1 MIYKFIDDH
10 GAEITVNS
18 LSQLQTLVEDKT
30 IKKDTKLKVGLR
42 GKWGKAKDVQEL
54 KFEEEEKRK
63 KKEKA
68 VKELED
74 IESYITSEPTPP
86 SPSKKEITPK
96 IEKIKI
102 DIEKP
107 IETEK
112 IASKQDKVTAEIKE
126 PSKVTTEIEE
136 PSKEEINKVKEQTI
150 DPETRKNKNIT
161 LFFKKLWQGTHSLKL
176 SFWGLYLLPNL
187 IFSILLFFLLSNVLK
202 SGDSLIYVLLFY
214 AATLVIIIYLT
225 VSMVGTWKSANY
237 FRNYRKT
244 ENKPYGSIKATFA
257 QIFISADVLLRIIGV
272 TQQFV

>member
-54 KFEEEEKRK
+54 KFEEEEKKK
-63 KKEKA
+63 KKEKT

-96 IEKIKI
+96 IEKTKI

-187 IFSILLFFLLSNVLK
+187 IFSILLFFLMSNVLK
-202 SGDSLIYVLLFY
+202 TKDLLIYELLFY
-214 AATLVIIIYLT
+214 TATLATIIYLI

-237 FRNYRKT
+237 FRKI
-244 ENKPYGSIKATFA
+244 EGNKASKLGIVA
-257 QIFISADVLLRIIGV
+257 QIFISVDVLLRIIGV
-272 TQQFV
+272 TQSFV

>member
-54 KFEEEEKRK
+54 KFKEEEKRK

-96 IEKIKI
+96 IKKTKI
-102 DIEKP
+102 DIEKT
-107 IETEK
+107 IKTEK

-136 PSKEEINKVKEQTI
+136 PSKEEINKVKEQS
-150 DPETRKNKNIT
+150 IT
-161 LFFKKLWQGTHSLKL
+161 
-176 SFWGLYLLPNL
+176 
-187 IFSILLFFLLSNVLK
+187 NV
-202 SGDSLIYVLLFY
+202 
-214 AATLVIIIYLT
+214 
-225 VSMVGTWKSANY
+225 
-237 FRNYRKT
+237 
-244 ENKPYGSIKATFA
+244 
-257 QIFISADVLLRIIGV
+257 IFISNIQKSAS
-272 TQQFV
+272 